1 MQQLPRVFVRTTLVV
16 LLAALPFLGGAET
29 PVSAATSTSFS
40 PASVALPLVGSSVT
54 ITVAT
59 AGIAANTIG
68 VQVGIV
74 HASSFAV
81 TSAACTGLFAG
92 ATATSPAPQPYGT
105 LLACLFSPGG
115 TVSGTAG
122 NILTFVLTRTAPSPA
137 TATIGFQALD
147 TVFVRLD
154 GTSEGPGTTTALQVV
169 APTVAPPLTPTATAV
184 ATLAPALPSRLPRRL
199 RPHGL

>member
-1 MQQLPRVFVRTTLVV
+1 
-16 LLAALPFLGGAET
+16 
-29 PVSAATSTSFS
+29 
-40 PASVALPLVGSSVT
+40 VT

-59 AGIAANTIG
+59 MGIAANTIG

-74 HASSFAV
+74 HPGNFAV
-81 TSAACTGLFAG
+81 TSPTCTGLFAG
-92 ATATSPAPQPYGT
+92 ATAPPPALQPYGT

-122 NILTFVLTRTAPSPA
+122 NILTFVLTRTAPLPA
-137 TATIGFQALD
+137 TATISFQSLD

-169 APTVAPPLTPTATAV
+169 APTVAPPLIPAATAV
-184 ATLAPALPSRLPRRL
+184 ATPAPALPSRLPRL